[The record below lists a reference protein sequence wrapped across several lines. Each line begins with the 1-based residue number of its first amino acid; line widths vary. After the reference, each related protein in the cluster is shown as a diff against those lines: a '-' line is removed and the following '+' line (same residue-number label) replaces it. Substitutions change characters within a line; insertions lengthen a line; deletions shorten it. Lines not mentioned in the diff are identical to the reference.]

1 MRKVLLQILIFS
13 AIFIVISNL
22 TRVLMHLA
30 FIPQSADK
38 IELLKMYLFG
48 SYHDVRFLSAAF
60 LPLLLC
66 GVLSYF
72 APLLKIKGG
81 GGVRVQIVKF
91 YSIFSS
97 FYIAL
102 IALLCV
108 AFSFIKY
115 YYYEMYK
122 SKIDVFIFSVQNE
135 EFGTIFKIIYAD
147 YPIIFALLALVLAVG
162 VCVFINYKVLKIS
175 LKPLRLNVFIVIF
188 LNFILIGI
196 YVLALRGPYHQIL
209 MNERNYRFANL
220 EVINDTAL
228 NPLITF
234 VWAKKAKDSLLKL
247 PYISEEEGLA
257 LQKEL
262 FSLSAITPYNSQNKP
277 HIFLNLMESFANNA
291 LEFHSL
297 ELNLLGELERHFKED
312 FVFER
317 FLSSGNWT
325 APSFFYLYFNSPII
339 LTKSKYFKTNL
350 TQNPTEPFTRQGYEV
365 IFLTSGNRTWY
376 EFGVFLEKQDIEVI
390 DAISLLKDYPNA
402 QKTAYGILD
411 EYMYYKAYELF
422 KGAEKP
428 LLIIAL
434 STSNHPPYPKVYE
447 SISKANLSGKIY
459 EKLPKNT
466 YENLNNYAYA
476 NSEFGKFISKIK
488 ASDFKDKIIIA
499 ATGDHRV
506 RDMKIDFEKEKAFAY
521 SVPFYLYVPK
531 NYQNNLYYDKYR
543 LASHKDIF
551 PTLYELSLSETTYY
565 SLGGRNLLAAP
576 SDEKLEF
583 AFNEVVWADNFGVYP
598 LENTKGYFYENNT
611 TLKDTNEAFELDDYH
626 KNFANSYRSLM
637 FYQLRLRLKD
647 DI

>member
-66 GVLSYF
+66 GFLSYF

-220 EVINDTAL
+220 EVINDIAL
-228 NPLITF
+228 NPIMAF
-234 VWAKKAKDSLLKL
+234 SWARKASKELQKL
-247 PYISEEEGLA
+247 PYISEEEGQV

-262 FSLSAITPYNSQNKP
+262 FSLFATTPYNPQNKP
-277 HIFLNLMESFANNA
+277 HIFVNLMESFANNA

-297 ELNLLGELERHFKED
+297 ELNLLGELEKHFKED

-317 FLSSGNWT
+317 FLSSGNGT
-325 APSFFYLYFNSPII
+325 APSLFYLYFNSPIT

-350 TQNPTEPFTRQGYEV
+350 TQNPTEPFTKQGYEV
-365 IFLTSGNRTWY
+365 IFITSGNRSWFELGT
-376 EFGVFLEKQDIEVI
+376 FLEGQKIKLI
-390 DAISLLKDYPNA
+390 DSISLLKDYPNA

-506 RDMKIDFEKEKAFAY
+506 RDMKIDPLREKAFAY
-521 SVPFYLYVPK
+521 SVPFYLYVPQI
-531 NYQNNLYYDKYR
+531 YQNNLYYDKYR

-551 PTLYELSLSETTYY
+551 PTLYELSLSETAYY

-583 AFNEVVWADNFGVYP
+583 AFNEVVWADKLGIYP
-598 LENTKGYFYENNT
+598 LSSTKGYFYENNT
-611 TLKDTNEAFELDDYH
+611 TLKNTNEAFELDEYR

-637 FYQLRLRLKD
+637 FYQLGLRLKD

>member
-1 MRKVLLQILIFS
+1 
-13 AIFIVISNL
+13 
-22 TRVLMHLA
+22 
-30 FIPQSADK
+30 
-38 IELLKMYLFG
+38 
-48 SYHDVRFLSAAF
+48 
-60 LPLLLC
+60 
-66 GVLSYF
+66 
-72 APLLKIKGG
+72 
-81 GGVRVQIVKF
+81 
-91 YSIFSS
+91 
-97 FYIAL
+97 
-102 IALLCV
+102 
-108 AFSFIKY
+108 
-115 YYYEMYK
+115 MYK

-220 EVINDTAL
+220 EVINDIAL
-228 NPLITF
+228 NPIMAF
-234 VWAKKAKDSLLKL
+234 SWARKASKELQKL
-247 PYISEEEGLA
+247 PYISDEEGEA

-262 FSLSAITPYNSQNKP
+262 FSLFATTPYNPQNKP
-277 HIFLNLMESFANNA
+277 HIFVNLMESFANNA

-297 ELNLLGELERHFKED
+297 ELNLLGELEKHFKED

-350 TQNPTEPFTRQGYEV
+350 TQNPTEPFTKQGYEV

-376 EFGVFLEKQDIEVI
+376 EFGAFLEKQDIEVI

-447 SISKANLSGKIY
+447 SISKANLSGKIN

-476 NSEFGKFISKIK
+476 NSEFGKFVSKIK
-488 ASDFKDKIIIA
+488 ASDLKDKIIIA

-521 SVPFYLYVPK
+521 SVPFYLYVPQ
-531 NYQNNLYYDKYR
+531 NYQKNLYYDKYR

-551 PTLYELSLSETTYY
+551 PTLYGLSLSETTYY

-626 KNFANSYRSLM
+626 KKFAKSYHSLM
-637 FYQLRLRLKD
+637 FYQLSLRLKD

>member
-1 MRKVLLQILIFS
+1 
-13 AIFIVISNL
+13 
-22 TRVLMHLA
+22 
-30 FIPQSADK
+30 
-38 IELLKMYLFG
+38 
-48 SYHDVRFLSAAF
+48 
-60 LPLLLC
+60 
-66 GVLSYF
+66 
-72 APLLKIKGG
+72 
-81 GGVRVQIVKF
+81 
-91 YSIFSS
+91 
-97 FYIAL
+97 
-102 IALLCV
+102 
-108 AFSFIKY
+108 
-115 YYYEMYK
+115 MYK

-135 EFGTIFKIIYAD
+135 EFGTIFEIIWSN

-220 EVINDTAL
+220 EVINDIAL
-228 NPLITF
+228 NPIMAF
-234 VWAKKAKDSLLKL
+234 SWARKASKELQKL
-247 PYISEEEGLA
+247 PYISEEEGQV

-262 FSLSAITPYNSQNKP
+262 FSLFATTPYNPQNKP
-277 HIFLNLMESFANNA
+277 HIFVNLMESFANNA

-297 ELNLLGELERHFKED
+297 ELNLLGELEKHFKED

-317 FLSSGNWT
+317 FLSSGNGT
-325 APSFFYLYFNSPII
+325 APSLFYLYFNSPII

-350 TQNPTEPFTRQGYEV
+350 TQNPTEPFTKQGYEV

-447 SISKANLSGKIY
+447 SISKANLNGKIN

-476 NSEFGKFISKIK
+476 NSEFGKFVSKIK
-488 ASDFKDKIIIA
+488 ASDLKDKIIIA

-506 RDMKIDFEKEKAFAY
+506 RDMKIDPLREKAFAY

-551 PTLYELSLSETTYY
+551 PTLYELSLSEAAYY

-583 AFNEVVWADNFGVYP
+583 AFNEVVWADKLGIYP
-598 LENTKGYFYENNT
+598 LSSTKGYFYENNT
-611 TLKDTNEAFELDDYH
+611 TLKNTNEAFELDDYH
-626 KNFANSYRSLM
+626 KKFANSYRSLM
-637 FYQLRLRLKD
+637 FYQLGLRLKD

>member
-66 GVLSYF
+66 GFLSYF

-220 EVINDTAL
+220 EVINDIAL
-228 NPLITF
+228 NPIMAF
-234 VWAKKAKDSLLKL
+234 SWARKASKELQKL
-247 PYISEEEGLA
+247 PYISDEEGEA

-262 FSLSAITPYNSQNKP
+262 FSFFATTPYNPQNKP
-277 HIFLNLMESFANNA
+277 HIFVNLMESFANNA

-297 ELNLLGELERHFKED
+297 ELNLLGELEKHFKED

-317 FLSSGNWT
+317 FLSSGNGT
-325 APSFFYLYFNSPII
+325 APSLFYLYFNSPIT

-350 TQNPTEPFTRQGYEV
+350 TQNPTEPFTKQGYEV
-365 IFLTSGNRTWY
+365 IFITSGNRSWFELGT
-376 EFGVFLEKQDIEVI
+376 FLEGQKIKLI
-390 DAISLLKDYPNA
+390 DSISLLKDYPNA

-447 SISKANLSGKIY
+447 SISKANLNGKIN

-476 NSEFGKFISKIK
+476 NSEFGKFVSKIK
-488 ASDFKDKIIIA
+488 ASDLKDKIIIA

-531 NYQNNLYYDKYR
+531 NYQKNLYYDKYR

-551 PTLYELSLSETTYY
+551 PTLYELSLSEATYY

-626 KNFANSYRSLM
+626 KKFANSYRSLM
-637 FYQLRLRLKD
+637 FYQLSLRLKD

>member
-66 GVLSYF
+66 GFLSYF
-72 APLLKIKGG
+72 APLLKIK

-220 EVINDTAL
+220 EVINDIAL
-228 NPLITF
+228 NPIMAF
-234 VWAKKAKDSLLKL
+234 SWARKASKELQKL
-247 PYISEEEGLA
+247 PYISEEEGQV

-262 FSLSAITPYNSQNKP
+262 FSLFATTPYNPQNKP
-277 HIFLNLMESFANNA
+277 HIFVNLMESFANNA

-297 ELNLLGELERHFKED
+297 ELNLLGELEKHFKED

-317 FLSSGNWT
+317 FLSSGNGT
-325 APSFFYLYFNSPII
+325 APSLFYLYFNSPII

-350 TQNPTEPFTRQGYEV
+350 TQNPTEPFTKQGYEV
-365 IFLTSGNRTWY
+365 IFITSGNRSWFELGT
-376 EFGVFLEKQDIEVI
+376 FLEGQKIKLI
-390 DAISLLKDYPNA
+390 DSISLLKDYPNA

-422 KGAEKP
+422 KTAQKP

-447 SISKANLSGKIY
+447 SISKANLNGKIN

-476 NSEFGKFISKIK
+476 NSEFGKFVSKIK
-488 ASDFKDKIIIA
+488 ASDLKDKIIIA

-531 NYQNNLYYDKYR
+531 NYQKNLYYDKYR

-551 PTLYELSLSETTYY
+551 PTLYELSLSEATY
-565 SLGGRNLLAAP
+565 
-576 SDEKLEF
+576 
-583 AFNEVVWADNFGVYP
+583 
-598 LENTKGYFYENNT
+598 
-611 TLKDTNEAFELDDYH
+611 
-626 KNFANSYRSLM
+626 
-637 FYQLRLRLKD
+637 
-647 DI
+647 

>member
-220 EVINDTAL
+220 EVINDIAL
-228 NPLITF
+228 NPIMAF
-234 VWAKKAKDSLLKL
+234 SWARKASKELQKL
-247 PYISEEEGLA
+247 PYISEEEGQV

-262 FSLSAITPYNSQNKP
+262 FSLFATTPYNPQNKP
-277 HIFLNLMESFANNA
+277 HIFVNLMESFANNA

-297 ELNLLGELERHFKED
+297 ELNLLGELEKHFKED

-317 FLSSGNWT
+317 FLSSGNGT
-325 APSFFYLYFNSPII
+325 APSLFYLYFNSPII

-350 TQNPTEPFTRQGYEV
+350 TQNPTEPFTKQGYEV
-365 IFLTSGNRTWY
+365 IFITSGNRSWFELGT
-376 EFGVFLEKQDIEVI
+376 FLEGQKIKLI
-390 DAISLLKDYPNA
+390 DSISLLKDYPNA

-447 SISKANLSGKIY
+447 SISKANLNGKIN

-476 NSEFGKFISKIK
+476 NSEFGKFVSKIK
-488 ASDFKDKIIIA
+488 ASDLKDKIIIA

-506 RDMKIDFEKEKAFAY
+506 RDMKIDPLREKAFAY

-531 NYQNNLYYDKYR
+531 NYQKNLYYDKYR

-551 PTLYELSLSETTYY
+551 PTLYELSLSEATYY

-626 KNFANSYRSLM
+626 KKFANSYRSLM
-637 FYQLRLRLKD
+637 FYQLSLRLKD

>member
-66 GVLSYF
+66 GFLSYF
-72 APLLKIKGG
+72 APLLKIKG

-108 AFSFIKY
+108 VFSFIKY

-220 EVINDTAL
+220 EVINDIAL
-228 NPLITF
+228 NPIMAF
-234 VWAKKAKDSLLKL
+234 SWARKASKELQKL

-447 SISKANLSGKIY
+447 SISRANLSGKIY

-466 YENLNNYAYA
+466 YESLNNYAY
-476 NSEFGKFISKIK
+476 SSDEFGKFVSKIK

-506 RDMKIDFEKEKAFAY
+506 RDMKIDPLREKAFAY

-551 PTLYELSLSETTYY
+551 PTLYELSLSEAAYY

-583 AFNEVVWADNFGVYP
+583 AFNEVVWADKLGIYP
-598 LENTKGYFYENNT
+598 LSSTKGYFYENNT
-611 TLKDTNEAFELDDYH
+611 TLKNTNEAFDLDDYH

-637 FYQLRLRLKD
+637 FYQLDLRLNNG
-647 DI
+647 I

>member
-1 MRKVLLQILIFS
+1 
-13 AIFIVISNL
+13 
-22 TRVLMHLA
+22 
-30 FIPQSADK
+30 
-38 IELLKMYLFG
+38 
-48 SYHDVRFLSAAF
+48 
-60 LPLLLC
+60 
-66 GVLSYF
+66 
-72 APLLKIKGG
+72 
-81 GGVRVQIVKF
+81 
-91 YSIFSS
+91 
-97 FYIAL
+97 
-102 IALLCV
+102 
-108 AFSFIKY
+108 
-115 YYYEMYK
+115 MYK

-220 EVINDTAL
+220 EVINDIAL
-228 NPLITF
+228 NPIMAF
-234 VWAKKAKDSLLKL
+234 SWARKASKELQKL
-247 PYISEEEGLA
+247 PYISDEEGEA

-262 FSLSAITPYNSQNKP
+262 FSLFATTPYNPQNKP
-277 HIFLNLMESFANNA
+277 HIFVNLMESFANNA

-297 ELNLLGELERHFKED
+297 ELNLLGELEKHFKED

-317 FLSSGNWT
+317 FLSSGNGT
-325 APSFFYLYFNSPII
+325 APSLFYLYFNSPIT

-350 TQNPTEPFTRQGYEV
+350 TQNPTEPFTKQGYEV
-365 IFLTSGNRTWY
+365 IFITSGNRSWFELGT
-376 EFGVFLEKQDIEVI
+376 FLEGQKIKLI
-390 DAISLLKDYPNA
+390 DSISLLKDYPNA

-428 LLIIAL
+428 LLIISL

-447 SISKANLSGKIY
+447 SISKANLSGKIN

-476 NSEFGKFISKIK
+476 NSEFGKFVSKIK
-488 ASDFKDKIIIA
+488 ASDLKDKIIIA

-506 RDMKIDFEKEKAFAY
+506 RDMKIDPLREKAFAY
-521 SVPFYLYVPK
+521 SVPFYLYVPQI
-531 NYQNNLYYDKYR
+531 YQNNLYYDKYR

-551 PTLYELSLSETTYY
+551 PTLYELSLSETAYY

-583 AFNEVVWADNFGVYP
+583 AFNEVIWADEFGIYP
-598 LENTKGYFYENNT
+598 LSSTKGYFYENNT
-611 TLKDTNEAFELDDYH
+611 TLKNTNEAFELDEYR

-637 FYQLRLRLKD
+637 FYQLGLRLKD

>member
-1 MRKVLLQILIFS
+1 
-13 AIFIVISNL
+13 
-22 TRVLMHLA
+22 
-30 FIPQSADK
+30 
-38 IELLKMYLFG
+38 
-48 SYHDVRFLSAAF
+48 
-60 LPLLLC
+60 
-66 GVLSYF
+66 
-72 APLLKIKGG
+72 
-81 GGVRVQIVKF
+81 
-91 YSIFSS
+91 SIFSS

-108 AFSFIKY
+108 VFSFIKF

-135 EFGTIFKIIYAD
+135 EFGTIFEIIWSN

-228 NPLITF
+228 NPLIAF

-262 FSLSAITPYNSQNKP
+262 FSLSAITPYNSFNKP

-297 ELNLLGELERHFKED
+297 ELNLLGELEKHFKED

-350 TQNPTEPFTRQGYEV
+350 TQNPTEPFTKQGYEV

-521 SVPFYLYVPK
+521 SVPFYLYVPQI
-531 NYQNNLYYDKYR
+531 YQNNLYYDKYR

-551 PTLYELSLSETTYY
+551 PTLYELSLSETAYY

-583 AFNEVVWADNFGVYP
+583 AFNEVVWADKLGIYP
-598 LENTKGYFYENNT
+598 LSSTKGYFYENNT
-611 TLKDTNEAFELDDYH
+611 TLKNTNEAFELDEYR

-637 FYQLRLRLKD
+637 FYQLGLRLKD
-647 DI
+647 GI

>member
-13 AIFIVISNL
+13 VIFILIFNL
-22 TRVLMHLA
+22 TRFLMQLH
-30 FIPQSADK
+30 FIPQDTDK
-38 IELLKMYLFG
+38 IELLKMYAFG
-48 SYHDVRFLSAAF
+48 TFHDIRFLSAAF

-66 GVLSYF
+66 GFLSYF

-81 GGVRVQIVKF
+81 GGKI
-91 YSIFSS
+91 YSLISGL
-97 FYIAL
+97 YISLVA
-102 IALLCV
+102 ILCV

-115 YYYEMYK
+115 YYYEIYK
-122 SKIDVFIFSVQNE
+122 NKIDLFIFSVLNE
-135 EFGTIFKIIYAD
+135 NLGTISIIYKD
-147 YPIIFALLALVLAVG
+147 YPLFSGIFALILISIFCFLLNNR
-162 VCVFINYKVLKIS
+162 ILKS
-175 LKPLRLNVFIVIF
+175 PFKPLKLKSISFIFVN
-188 LNFILIGI
+188 LLLIGI
-196 YVLALRGPYHQIL
+196 YIIALRGVNHHVF

-228 NPLITF
+228 NPLIAF

-291 LEFHSL
+291 LEFHNL
-297 ELNLLGELERHFKED
+297 ELNLLGELEKHFKED

-447 SISKANLSGKIY
+447 SISRANLSGKIY

-506 RDMKIDFEKEKAFAY
+506 RDMKIDPLREKAFAY
-521 SVPFYLYVPK
+521 SVPFYLYVPQI
-531 NYQNNLYYDKYR
+531 YQNNLYYDKYR

-583 AFNEVVWADNFGVYP
+583 GFNEVVWADKLGIYP
-598 LENTKGYFYENNT
+598 LSSTKGYFYENNT
-611 TLKDTNEAFELDDYH
+611 TLKNTNEAFELDEYR

-637 FYQLRLRLKD
+637 FYQLGLRLKD

>member
-66 GVLSYF
+66 GFLSYF

-220 EVINDTAL
+220 EVINDIAL
-228 NPLITF
+228 NPIMAF
-234 VWAKKAKDSLLKL
+234 SWARKASKELQKL
-247 PYISEEEGLA
+247 PYISEEEGQV

-262 FSLSAITPYNSQNKP
+262 FSLFATTPYNPQNKP
-277 HIFLNLMESFANNA
+277 HIFVNLMESFANNA

-297 ELNLLGELERHFKED
+297 ELNLLGELEKHFKED

-317 FLSSGNWT
+317 FLSSGNGT
-325 APSFFYLYFNSPII
+325 APSLFYLYFNSPII

-350 TQNPTEPFTRQGYEV
+350 TQNPTEPFTKQGYEV
-365 IFLTSGNRTWY
+365 IFITSGNRSWFELGT
-376 EFGVFLEKQDIEVI
+376 FLEGQKIKLI
-390 DAISLLKDYPNA
+390 DSISLLKDYPNA

-447 SISKANLSGKIY
+447 SISKANLNGKIN

-476 NSEFGKFISKIK
+476 NSEFGKFVSKIK
-488 ASDFKDKIIIA
+488 ASDLKDKIIIA

-531 NYQNNLYYDKYR
+531 NYQKNLYYDKYR

-551 PTLYELSLSETTYY
+551 PTLYELSLSEATYY

-583 AFNEVVWADNFGVYP
+583 AFNEVVWADKLGIYP
-598 LENTKGYFYENNT
+598 LSSTKGYFYENNT
-611 TLKDTNEAFELDDYH
+611 TLKNTNEAFDLDDYH

-637 FYQLRLRLKD
+637 FYQLSLRLKD

>member
-66 GVLSYF
+66 GFLSYF

-220 EVINDTAL
+220 EVINDIAL
-228 NPLITF
+228 NPIMAF
-234 VWAKKAKDSLLKL
+234 SWARKASKELQKL
-247 PYISEEEGLA
+247 PYISEEEGQV

-262 FSLSAITPYNSQNKP
+262 FSLFATTPYNPQNKP
-277 HIFLNLMESFANNA
+277 HIFVNLMESFANNA

-297 ELNLLGELERHFKED
+297 ELNLLGELEKHFKED

-317 FLSSGNWT
+317 FLSSGNGT
-325 APSFFYLYFNSPII
+325 APSLFYLYFNSPII

-350 TQNPTEPFTRQGYEV
+350 TQNPTEPFTKQGYEV
-365 IFLTSGNRTWY
+365 IFITSGNRSWFELGT
-376 EFGVFLEKQDIEVI
+376 FLEGQKIKLI
-390 DAISLLKDYPNA
+390 DSISLLKDYPNA

-447 SISKANLSGKIY
+447 SISKANLNGKIN

-476 NSEFGKFISKIK
+476 NSEFGKFVSKIK
-488 ASDFKDKIIIA
+488 ASDLKDKIIIA

-506 RDMKIDFEKEKAFAY
+506 RDMKIDPLREKAFAY
-521 SVPFYLYVPK
+521 SVPFYLYVPQI
-531 NYQNNLYYDKYR
+531 YQNNLYYDKYR

-551 PTLYELSLSETTYY
+551 PTLYELSLSEAAYY

-583 AFNEVVWADNFGVYP
+583 AFNEVVWADKSGIYP
-598 LENTKGYFYENNT
+598 LSSTKGYFYENNT
-611 TLKDTNEAFELDDYH
+611 TLKDTNEAFDLDDYH

-637 FYQLRLRLKD
+637 FYQLSLRLKD

>member
-66 GVLSYF
+66 GFLSYF
-72 APLLKIKGG
+72 APLLKIKG

-220 EVINDTAL
+220 EVINDIAL
-228 NPLITF
+228 NPIMAF
-234 VWAKKAKDSLLKL
+234 SWARKASKELQKL
-247 PYISEEEGLA
+247 PYISEEEGQV

-262 FSLSAITPYNSQNKP
+262 FSLFATTPYNPQNKP
-277 HIFLNLMESFANNA
+277 HIFVNLMESFANNA

-297 ELNLLGELERHFKED
+297 ELNLLGELEKHFKED

-317 FLSSGNWT
+317 FLSSGNGT
-325 APSFFYLYFNSPII
+325 APSLFYLYFNSPII

-350 TQNPTEPFTRQGYEV
+350 TQNPTEPFTKQGYEV
-365 IFLTSGNRTWY
+365 IFITSGNRSWFELGT
-376 EFGVFLEKQDIEVI
+376 FLEGQKIKLI
-390 DAISLLKDYPNA
+390 DSISLLKDYPNA

-447 SISKANLSGKIY
+447 SISKANLNGKIN

-476 NSEFGKFISKIK
+476 NSEFGKFVSKIK
-488 ASDFKDKIIIA
+488 ASDLKDKIIIA

-531 NYQNNLYYDKYR
+531 NYQKNLYYDKYR

-551 PTLYELSLSETTYY
+551 PTLYELSLSEATYY

-583 AFNEVVWADNFGVYP
+583 AFNEVVWADKLGIYP
-598 LENTKGYFYENNT
+598 LSSTKGYFYENNT
-611 TLKDTNEAFELDDYH
+611 TLKNTNEAFDLDDYH

-637 FYQLRLRLKD
+637 FYQLSLRLKD

>member
-1 MRKVLLQILIFS
+1 
-13 AIFIVISNL
+13 
-22 TRVLMHLA
+22 
-30 FIPQSADK
+30 
-38 IELLKMYLFG
+38 
-48 SYHDVRFLSAAF
+48 
-60 LPLLLC
+60 
-66 GVLSYF
+66 
-72 APLLKIKGG
+72 
-81 GGVRVQIVKF
+81 
-91 YSIFSS
+91 
-97 FYIAL
+97 
-102 IALLCV
+102 
-108 AFSFIKY
+108 
-115 YYYEMYK
+115 
-122 SKIDVFIFSVQNE
+122 IDLFIFSVLNE
-135 EFGTIFKIIYAD
+135 NLGTIFSIIYKD
-147 YPIIFALLALVLAVG
+147 YPLFSGIFALILISIFCFLLNNR
-162 VCVFINYKVLKIS
+162 ILKS
-175 LKPLRLNVFIVIF
+175 PFKPLKLKPISFIFVN
-188 LNFILIGI
+188 LLLIGI
-196 YVLALRGPYHQIL
+196 YIIALRGVNHHVF

-228 NPLITF
+228 NPLIAF

>member
-1 MRKVLLQILIFS
+1 
-13 AIFIVISNL
+13 
-22 TRVLMHLA
+22 
-30 FIPQSADK
+30 
-38 IELLKMYLFG
+38 
-48 SYHDVRFLSAAF
+48 
-60 LPLLLC
+60 
-66 GVLSYF
+66 
-72 APLLKIKGG
+72 
-81 GGVRVQIVKF
+81 
-91 YSIFSS
+91 
-97 FYIAL
+97 YIAL

-122 SKIDVFIFSVQNE
+122 SKIDLFIFSVLNE
-135 EFGTIFKIIYAD
+135 NLGTIFSIIYKD
-147 YPIIFALLALVLAVG
+147 YPLFSGIFALILISIFCFLLNNR
-162 VCVFINYKVLKIS
+162 ILKS
-175 LKPLRLNVFIVIF
+175 PFKPLKLKPISFIFVN
-188 LNFILIGI
+188 LLLIGI
-196 YVLALRGPYHQIL
+196 YIIALRGVNHHVF

-228 NPLITF
+228 NPIMAF
-234 VWAKKAKDSLLKL
+234 SWARKASKELQEL

-262 FSLSAITPYNSQNKP
+262 FSLFATTPYNPQNKP
-277 HIFLNLMESFANNA
+277 HIFVNLMESFANNA

-297 ELNLLGELERHFKED
+297 ELNLLGELEKHFKED

-317 FLSSGNWT
+317 FLSAANGT
-325 APSFFYLYFNSPII
+325 APSLFYLYFNSPII
-339 LTKSKYFKTNL
+339 LTKSKYLKTNL
-350 TQNPTEPFTRQGYEV
+350 TQNPTEPFTKQGYEV
-365 IFLTSGNRTWY
+365 IFLTSGNRSW
-376 EFGVFLEKQDIEVI
+376 FGLGTFLEGQKIKVI
-390 DAISLLKDYPNA
+390 DSISLLKDYPNA

-447 SISKANLSGKIY
+447 SISKANLSGKIN

-476 NSEFGKFISKIK
+476 NSEFGKFVSKIK
-488 ASDFKDKIIIA
+488 ASDLKDKIIIA

-521 SVPFYLYVPK
+521 SVPFYLYVPQ
-531 NYQNNLYYDKYR
+531 NYQKNLYYDKYR

-551 PTLYELSLSETTYY
+551 PTLYGLSLSETTYY

-626 KNFANSYRSLM
+626 KKFAKSYHSLM
-637 FYQLRLRLKD
+637 FYQLSLRLKD

>member
-1 MRKVLLQILIFS
+1 
-13 AIFIVISNL
+13 
-22 TRVLMHLA
+22 
-30 FIPQSADK
+30 
-38 IELLKMYLFG
+38 
-48 SYHDVRFLSAAF
+48 
-60 LPLLLC
+60 
-66 GVLSYF
+66 
-72 APLLKIKGG
+72 
-81 GGVRVQIVKF
+81 KF

-220 EVINDTAL
+220 EVINDIAL
-228 NPLITF
+228 NPIMAF
-234 VWAKKAKDSLLKL
+234 SWARKASKELQKL
-247 PYISEEEGLA
+247 PYISEEEGQV

-262 FSLSAITPYNSQNKP
+262 FSLFATTPYNPQNKP
-277 HIFLNLMESFANNA
+277 HIFVNLMESFANNA

-297 ELNLLGELERHFKED
+297 ELNLLGELEKHFKED

-317 FLSSGNWT
+317 FLSSGNGT
-325 APSFFYLYFNSPII
+325 APSLFYLYFNSPII

-350 TQNPTEPFTRQGYEV
+350 TQNPTEPFTKQGYEV
-365 IFLTSGNRTWY
+365 IFITSGNRSWFELGT
-376 EFGVFLEKQDIEVI
+376 FLEGQKIKLI
-390 DAISLLKDYPNA
+390 DSISLLKDYPNA

-447 SISKANLSGKIY
+447 SISKANLNGKIN

-476 NSEFGKFISKIK
+476 NSEFGKFVSKIK
-488 ASDFKDKIIIA
+488 ASDLKDKIIIA

-531 NYQNNLYYDKYR
+531 NYQKNLYYDKYR

-551 PTLYELSLSETTYY
+551 PTLYGLSLSEATYY

-626 KNFANSYRSLM
+626 KKFANSYRSLM
-637 FYQLRLRLKD
+637 FYQLGLRLKD

>member
-66 GVLSYF
+66 GFLSYF
-72 APLLKIKGG
+72 APLLKIK

-220 EVINDTAL
+220 EVINDIAL
-228 NPLITF
+228 NPIMAF
-234 VWAKKAKDSLLKL
+234 SWARKASKELQKL
-247 PYISEEEGLA
+247 PYISEEEGQV

-262 FSLSAITPYNSQNKP
+262 FSLFATTPYNPQNKP
-277 HIFLNLMESFANNA
+277 HIFVNLMESFANNA

-297 ELNLLGELERHFKED
+297 ELNLLGELEKHFKED

-317 FLSSGNWT
+317 FLSSGNGT
-325 APSFFYLYFNSPII
+325 APSLFYLYFNSPII

-350 TQNPTEPFTRQGYEV
+350 TQNPTEPFTKQGYEV
-365 IFLTSGNRTWY
+365 IFITSGNRSWFELGT
-376 EFGVFLEKQDIEVI
+376 FLEGQKIKLI
-390 DAISLLKDYPNA
+390 DSISLLKDYPNA

-447 SISKANLSGKIY
+447 SISKANLNGKIN

-476 NSEFGKFISKIK
+476 NSEFGKFVSKIK
-488 ASDFKDKIIIA
+488 ASDLKDKIIIA

-531 NYQNNLYYDKYR
+531 NYQKNLYYDKYR

-551 PTLYELSLSETTYY
+551 PTLYELSLSEATYY

-583 AFNEVVWADNFGVYP
+583 AFNEVVWADKLGIYP
-598 LENTKGYFYENNT
+598 LSSTKGYFYENNT
-611 TLKDTNEAFELDDYH
+611 TLKNTNEAFELDEYR

-637 FYQLRLRLKD
+637 FYQLGLRLKD

>member
-1 MRKVLLQILIFS
+1 
-13 AIFIVISNL
+13 
-22 TRVLMHLA
+22 
-30 FIPQSADK
+30 
-38 IELLKMYLFG
+38 
-48 SYHDVRFLSAAF
+48 
-60 LPLLLC
+60 
-66 GVLSYF
+66 
-72 APLLKIKGG
+72 
-81 GGVRVQIVKF
+81 
-91 YSIFSS
+91 
-97 FYIAL
+97 
-102 IALLCV
+102 
-108 AFSFIKY
+108 
-115 YYYEMYK
+115 MYK
-122 SKIDVFIFSVQNE
+122 SKIDLFIFSVLNE
-135 EFGTIFKIIYAD
+135 NLGTIFSIIYKD
-147 YPIIFALLALVLAVG
+147 YPLFSGIFALILISIFCFLLNNR
-162 VCVFINYKVLKIS
+162 ILKS
-175 LKPLRLNVFIVIF
+175 PFKPLKLKPISFIFVN
-188 LNFILIGI
+188 LLLIGI
-196 YVLALRGPYHQIL
+196 YIIALRGVNHHVF

-228 NPLITF
+228 NPLMAF

-247 PYISEEEGLA
+247 PYISDEEGQV

-262 FSLSAITPYNSQNKP
+262 FSLFATTPYNPQNKP
-277 HIFLNLMESFANNA
+277 HIFVNLMESFANNA

-297 ELNLLGELERHFKED
+297 ELNLLGELEKHFKED

-350 TQNPTEPFTRQGYEV
+350 TQNPTEPFTKQGYEV

-376 EFGVFLEKQDIEVI
+376 EFGAFLEKQDIEVI

-422 KGAEKP
+422 KAAEKP

-447 SISKANLSGKIY
+447 SISKANLNGKIN

-476 NSEFGKFISKIK
+476 NNEFGKFVSKIK
-488 ASDFKDKIIIA
+488 ASDLKDKIIIA

-521 SVPFYLYVPK
+521 SVPFYLYVPQI
-531 NYQNNLYYDKYR
+531 YQNNLYYDKYR

-551 PTLYELSLSETTYY
+551 PTLYELSLSEATYY

-626 KNFANSYRSLM
+626 KKFVNSYRSLM
-637 FYQLRLRLKD
+637 FYQLSLRLKD

>member
-66 GVLSYF
+66 GFLSYF

-81 GGVRVQIVKF
+81 GGRVQIVKF

-220 EVINDTAL
+220 EVINDIAL
-228 NPLITF
+228 NPIMAF
-234 VWAKKAKDSLLKL
+234 SWARKASKELQKL
-247 PYISEEEGLA
+247 PYISEEEGQV

-262 FSLSAITPYNSQNKP
+262 FSLFATTPYNPQNKP
-277 HIFLNLMESFANNA
+277 HIFVNLMESFANNA

-297 ELNLLGELERHFKED
+297 ELNLLGELEKHFKED

-317 FLSSGNWT
+317 FLSSGNGT
-325 APSFFYLYFNSPII
+325 APSLFYLYFNSPIT

-350 TQNPTEPFTRQGYEV
+350 TQNPTEPFTKQGYEV
-365 IFLTSGNRTWY
+365 IFITSGNRSWFELGT
-376 EFGVFLEKQDIEVI
+376 FLEGQKIKLI
-390 DAISLLKDYPNA
+390 DSISLLKDYPNA

-422 KGAEKP
+422 KTAQKP

-447 SISKANLSGKIY
+447 SISKANLSGKIN

-476 NSEFGKFISKIK
+476 NSEFGKFVSKIK
-488 ASDFKDKIIIA
+488 ASDLKDKIIIA

-531 NYQNNLYYDKYR
+531 NYQKNLYYDKYR

-551 PTLYELSLSETTYY
+551 PTLYELSLSEATYY

-611 TLKDTNEAFELDDYH
+611 TLKDTNEAFELDEYR

-637 FYQLRLRLKD
+637 FYQLSLRLKD

>member
-1 MRKVLLQILIFS
+1 MY
-13 AIFIVISNL
+13 
-22 TRVLMHLA
+22 A
-30 FIPQSADK
+30 FGT
-38 IELLKMYLFG
+38 F
-48 SYHDVRFLSAAF
+48 HDIRFLSAAF

-66 GVLSYF
+66 GFLSYF

-81 GGVRVQIVKF
+81 GGKI
-91 YSIFSS
+91 YSLISGL
-97 FYIAL
+97 YISLVA
-102 IALLCV
+102 ILCV

-115 YYYEMYK
+115 YYYEIYK
-122 SKIDVFIFSVQNE
+122 SKIDLFIFSVLNE
-135 EFGTIFKIIYAD
+135 NLGTIFSIIYKD
-147 YPIIFALLALVLAVG
+147 YPLFSGIFALILISIFCFLLNNR
-162 VCVFINYKVLKIS
+162 ILKS
-175 LKPLRLNVFIVIF
+175 PFKPLKLKPISFIFVN
-188 LNFILIGI
+188 LLLIGI
-196 YVLALRGPYHQIL
+196 YIIALRGVNHHVF

-228 NPLITF
+228 NPLIAF

-262 FSLSAITPYNSQNKP
+262 FSLSAIMPYNSQNKP

-506 RDMKIDFEKEKAFAY
+506 RDMKIDPLREKAFAY
-521 SVPFYLYVPK
+521 SVPFYLYVPQI
-531 NYQNNLYYDKYR
+531 YQNNLYYDKYR

-551 PTLYELSLSETTYY
+551 PTLYELSLSETAYY

-583 AFNEVVWADNFGVYP
+583 AFNEVVWADKLGIYP
-598 LENTKGYFYENNT
+598 LSSTKGYFYENNT
-611 TLKDTNEAFELDDYH
+611 TLKNTNEAFELDEYR

-637 FYQLRLRLKD
+637 FYQLGLRLKD

>member
-1 MRKVLLQILIFS
+1 MR
-13 AIFIVISNL
+13 
-22 TRVLMHLA
+22 
-30 FIPQSADK
+30 
-38 IELLKMYLFG
+38 
-48 SYHDVRFLSAAF
+48 
-60 LPLLLC
+60 
-66 GVLSYF
+66 
-72 APLLKIKGG
+72 GG

-220 EVINDTAL
+220 EVINDIAL
-228 NPLITF
+228 NPIMAF
-234 VWAKKAKDSLLKL
+234 SWARKASKELQKL
-247 PYISEEEGLA
+247 PYISDEEGEA

-262 FSLSAITPYNSQNKP
+262 FSLFATTPYNPQNKP
-277 HIFLNLMESFANNA
+277 HIFVNLMESFANNA

-297 ELNLLGELERHFKED
+297 ELNLLGELEKHFKED

-317 FLSSGNWT
+317 FLSSGNGT
-325 APSFFYLYFNSPII
+325 APSLFYLYFNSPIT

-350 TQNPTEPFTRQGYEV
+350 TQNPTEPFTKQGYEV
-365 IFLTSGNRTWY
+365 IFITSGNRSWFELGT
-376 EFGVFLEKQDIEVI
+376 FLEGQKIKFI
-390 DAISLLKDYPNA
+390 DSISLLKDYPNA

-447 SISKANLSGKIY
+447 SISRANLSGKIY

-506 RDMKIDFEKEKAFAY
+506 RDMKIDPLREKAFAY
-521 SVPFYLYVPK
+521 SVPFYLYVPQI
-531 NYQNNLYYDKYR
+531 YQNNLYYDKYR

-551 PTLYELSLSETTYY
+551 PTLYELSLSETAYY

-583 AFNEVVWADNFGVYP
+583 AFNEVIWADEFGIYP
-598 LENTKGYFYENNT
+598 LSSTKGYFYENNT
-611 TLKDTNEAFELDDYH
+611 TLKNTNEAFELDEYR

-637 FYQLRLRLKD
+637 FYQLGLRLKD

>member
-13 AIFIVISNL
+13 VIFILIFNL
-22 TRVLMHLA
+22 TRFLMQLH
-30 FIPQSADK
+30 FIPQDTDK
-38 IELLKMYLFG
+38 IELLKMYAFG
-48 SYHDVRFLSAAF
+48 TFHDIRFLSAAF

-66 GVLSYF
+66 GFLSYF

-81 GGVRVQIVKF
+81 GGGKI
-91 YSIFSS
+91 YSLISGL
-97 FYIAL
+97 YISLVA
-102 IALLCV
+102 ILCV

-115 YYYEMYK
+115 YYYEIYK
-122 SKIDVFIFSVQNE
+122 NKIDLFIFSVLNE
-135 EFGTIFKIIYAD
+135 NLGTISIIYKD
-147 YPIIFALLALVLAVG
+147 YPLFSGIFALILISIFCFLLNNR
-162 VCVFINYKVLKIS
+162 ILKS
-175 LKPLRLNVFIVIF
+175 PFKPLKLKSISFIFVN
-188 LNFILIGI
+188 LLLIGI
-196 YVLALRGPYHQIL
+196 YIIALRGVNHHVF

-228 NPLITF
+228 NPLIAF

-291 LEFHSL
+291 LEFHNL
-297 ELNLLGELERHFKED
+297 ELNLLGELEKHFKED

-447 SISKANLSGKIY
+447 SISRANLSGKIY

-506 RDMKIDFEKEKAFAY
+506 RDMKIDPLREKAFAY
-521 SVPFYLYVPK
+521 SVPFYLYVPQI
-531 NYQNNLYYDKYR
+531 YQNNLYYDKYR

-551 PTLYELSLSETTYY
+551 PTLYELSLSETAYY
-565 SLGGRNLLAAP
+565 SLGGRNLLATP

-583 AFNEVVWADNFGVYP
+583 AFNEVVWADKLGIYP
-598 LENTKGYFYENNT
+598 LSSTKGYFYENNT
-611 TLKDTNEAFELDDYH
+611 TLKNTNEAFELDEYR

-637 FYQLRLRLKD
+637 FYQLGLRLKD

>member
-66 GVLSYF
+66 GFLSYF
-72 APLLKIKGG
+72 APLLKIKG

-108 AFSFIKY
+108 VFSFIKF

-135 EFGTIFKIIYAD
+135 EFGTIFKIIYVD

-228 NPLITF
+228 NPLIAF

-247 PYISEEEGLA
+247 PYISEEEGQV

-262 FSLSAITPYNSQNKP
+262 FSLFATTPYNPQNKP
-277 HIFLNLMESFANNA
+277 HIFVNLMESFANNA

-317 FLSSGNWT
+317 FLSAANGT
-325 APSFFYLYFNSPII
+325 APSLFYLYFNSPII
-339 LTKSKYFKTNL
+339 LTKSKYLKTNL
-350 TQNPTEPFTRQGYEV
+350 TQNPTQIFANQGYEV
-365 IFLTSGNRTWY
+365 IFITSGNRSWY
-376 EFGVFLEKQDIEVI
+376 ELGTFLEGQKIKFI
-390 DAISLLKDYPNA
+390 DSISLLKDYPNA

-447 SISKANLSGKIY
+447 SISKANLSGKIN

-476 NSEFGKFISKIK
+476 NSEFGKFVSKIK
-488 ASDFKDKIIIA
+488 ASDLKDKIIIA

-531 NYQNNLYYDKYR
+531 NYQKNLYYDKYR

-565 SLGGRNLLAAP
+565 SLGGRNLLAAS

-611 TLKDTNEAFELDDYH
+611 TLKDTNEAFELDEYR

-637 FYQLRLRLKD
+637 FYQLSLRLKD

>member
-66 GVLSYF
+66 GFLSYF
-72 APLLKIKGG
+72 APLLKIKG

-220 EVINDTAL
+220 EVINDIAL
-228 NPLITF
+228 NPIMAF
-234 VWAKKAKDSLLKL
+234 SWARKASKELQKL
-247 PYISEEEGLA
+247 PYISEEEGQV

-262 FSLSAITPYNSQNKP
+262 FSLFATTPYNPQNKP
-277 HIFLNLMESFANNA
+277 HIFVNLMESFANNA

-297 ELNLLGELERHFKED
+297 ELNLLGELEKHFKED

-447 SISKANLSGKIY
+447 SISRANLSGKIY

-551 PTLYELSLSETTYY
+551 PTLYELSLSEAAYY

-583 AFNEVVWADNFGVYP
+583 AFNEVVWADKLGIYP
-598 LENTKGYFYENNT
+598 LSSTKGYFYENNT
-611 TLKDTNEAFELDDYH
+611 TLKNTNEAFDLDDYH

-637 FYQLRLRLKD
+637 FYQLDLRLNNG
-647 DI
+647 I

>member
-66 GVLSYF
+66 GFLSYF

-220 EVINDTAL
+220 EVINDIAL
-228 NPLITF
+228 NPIMAF
-234 VWAKKAKDSLLKL
+234 SWARKASKELQKL
-247 PYISEEEGLA
+247 PYISEEEGQV

-262 FSLSAITPYNSQNKP
+262 FSLFATTPYNPQNKP

-297 ELNLLGELERHFKED
+297 ELNLLGELEKHFKED

-317 FLSSGNWT
+317 FLSSGNGT
-325 APSFFYLYFNSPII
+325 APSLFYLYFNSPIT

-350 TQNPTEPFTRQGYEV
+350 TQNPTEPFTKQGYEV
-365 IFLTSGNRTWY
+365 IFITSGNRSWFELGT
-376 EFGVFLEKQDIEVI
+376 FLEGQKIKLI
-390 DAISLLKDYPNA
+390 DSISLLKDYPNA

-422 KGAEKP
+422 KTAQKP

-447 SISKANLSGKIY
+447 SISKANLSGKIN

-476 NSEFGKFISKIK
+476 NSEFGKFVSKIK
-488 ASDFKDKIIIA
+488 ASDLKDKIIIA

-506 RDMKIDFEKEKAFAY
+506 RDMKIDPLREKAFAY
-521 SVPFYLYVPK
+521 SVPFYLYVPQ
-531 NYQNNLYYDKYR
+531 NYQKNLYYDKYR

-551 PTLYELSLSETTYY
+551 PTLYELSLSETAYY

-583 AFNEVVWADNFGVYP
+583 AFNEVVWADKLGIYP
-598 LENTKGYFYENNT
+598 LSSTKGYFYENNT
-611 TLKDTNEAFELDDYH
+611 TLKNTNEAFELDEYR

-637 FYQLRLRLKD
+637 FYQLGLRLKD

>member
-66 GVLSYF
+66 GFLSYF
-72 APLLKIKGG
+72 APLLKIKG

-220 EVINDTAL
+220 EVINDIAL
-228 NPLITF
+228 NPIMAF
-234 VWAKKAKDSLLKL
+234 SWARKASKELQKL
-247 PYISEEEGLA
+247 PYISDEEGEA

-262 FSLSAITPYNSQNKP
+262 FSFFATTPYNPQNKP
-277 HIFLNLMESFANNA
+277 HIFVNLMESFANNA

-297 ELNLLGELERHFKED
+297 ELNLLGELEKHFKED

-317 FLSSGNWT
+317 FLSSGNGT
-325 APSFFYLYFNSPII
+325 APSLFYLYFNSPIT

-350 TQNPTEPFTRQGYEV
+350 TQNPTEPFTKQGYEV
-365 IFLTSGNRTWY
+365 IFITSGNRSWFELGT
-376 EFGVFLEKQDIEVI
+376 FLEGQKIKLI
-390 DAISLLKDYPNA
+390 DSISLLKDYPNA

-447 SISKANLSGKIY
+447 SISKANLNGKIN

-476 NSEFGKFISKIK
+476 NSEFGKFVSKIK

-506 RDMKIDFEKEKAFAY
+506 RDMKIDPLREKAFAY
-521 SVPFYLYVPK
+521 SVPFYLYVPQI
-531 NYQNNLYYDKYR
+531 YQNNLYYDKYR

-551 PTLYELSLSETTYY
+551 PTLYELSLSETAYY

-583 AFNEVVWADNFGVYP
+583 AFNEVVWADKLGIYP
-598 LENTKGYFYENNT
+598 LSSTKGYFYENNT
-611 TLKDTNEAFELDDYH
+611 TLKNTNEAFELDEYR

-637 FYQLRLRLKD
+637 FYQLGLRLKD
-647 DI
+647 GI